1 MHRLQ
6 DPGRNPRKT
15 DGLSPAAESPYRGRF
30 APSPTGPLHLGS
42 LLAALASYLDAKH
55 RRGTWLLRIEDVDP
69 YRSLPEAA
77 DGILRTLERFG
88 LCWDE
93 AVLRQS
99 QRLARYR
106 QALEDLDRQGS
117 IYPCNCSRKQL
128 AEQGYRGE
136 RYPNHCRR
144 RQVSRREPHA
154 LRLITHDRPITL
166 HDRLQGDYTM
176 NLEQDSGDIVLYR
189 RDQAYAYHLAAVVDD
204 YDQGISHIVRGIDLL
219 ESTPRHI
226 HLQQLLGYPSPHY
239 LHIPVILA
247 ADGQKLS
254 KQTGAAAAGQL
265 EPSATLCLLLAL
277 LGHPPPQELHGAPP
291 AELLAWAVEA
301 WSEQRLPKGKAIAG
315 LRTED

>member
-1 MHRLQ
+1 
-6 DPGRNPRKT
+6 
-15 DGLSPAAESPYRGRF
+15 
-30 APSPTGPLHLGS
+30 

-55 RRGTWLLRIEDVDP
+55 QRGTWLLRIEDVDP

-99 QRLARYR
+99 QRLERYR
-106 QALEDLDRQGS
+106 QVLDELDRQGR

-128 AEQGYRGE
+128 AEQGYRSE
-136 RYPNHCRR
+136 RYPNHCRL

-189 RDQAYAYHLAAVVDD
+189 RDQAYAYHLAVVVDD
-204 YDQGISHIVRGIDLL
+204 HDQGISHIVRGIDLL
-219 ESTPRHI
+219 DSTPRHI
-226 HLQQLLGYPSPHY
+226 HLQQLLGYPTPQY

-247 ADGQKLS
+247 PDGQKLS
-254 KQTGAAAAGQL
+254 KQTGAAAADQL

-277 LGHPPPQELHGAPP
+277 LGHPPPAELHGAPP
-291 AELLAWAVEA
+291 GELLAWAVAA
-301 WSEQRLPKGKAIAG
+301 WTEQRLPKCIASAMHENAG
-315 LRTED
+315 TLPSSGRLAHP